1 MPYEVWLPGL
11 TYREKIVNYN
21 SLKVLADLEKER
33 NFMHIGCKN
42 LFVKAA
48 FWYSGYQCGTNDFRK
63 SFVIMEMLLFYITER
78 YSVQFEQNTFDGWR
92 DDLAKIKK
100 KKTGKNFN
108 RILIHFQRNFL
119 HYLWIFLLIGRISDF
134 GLLIQGFEK
143 KHFHF
148 SSW

>member
-1 MPYEVWLPGL
+1 MELGHIEYFEIRLNVYEYILDKGFIEGGFMPYEVWLPGL

-21 SLKVLADLEKER
+21 SLKVLADLGKER

-78 YSVQFEQNTFDGWR
+78 YSVQFE
-92 DDLAKIKK
+92 L
-100 KKTGKNFN
+100 
-108 RILIHFQRNFL
+108 
-119 HYLWIFLLIGRISDF
+119 
-134 GLLIQGFEK
+134 
-143 KHFHF
+143 
-148 SSW
+148 